1 MSYSVKLFK
10 NTGFN
15 AVNGPSKISLLEGM
29 QYDTYPAAEVIEPYK
44 LTSLVISA
52 TYDNVFGADY
62 MEVYDSTHRAFYS
75 VDGYDMTSPDV
86 AVMHI
91 TMDYTLTYLAY
102 KGYDSV
108 GSIKFLD
115 GITERHHVAAGND
128 VFGNFCE
135 EDNLLIPAAPMEVDD
150 SGNLLDLPYS
160 GGETIVESRIDL
172 TDPGTAAITYTDPS
186 TNETVTV
193 PKMRFTGTRGNV
205 VIADPSGGPSASI
218 VNPSA
223 EYYDGSDNTIKGNIE
238 KAQNLNLESGILNSW
253 VLPSGAATVS
263 KTSSG
268 ICYMNAQVRE
278 QSSGLNF
285 VFQNVNNK
293 RALYGGTTKYI
304 IYSPASGS
312 SVEYQAEDICKNG
325 NTVLTAPV
333 VASVCD
339 PRPDGRPY
347 YNTKYHHGGTPF
359 WPNCIPGEQWMNAPI
374 NFNSKS
380 GISLET
386 ANFVAS
392 RDIAKQDLANY
403 TELGNARKVYNET
416 ALGQSKANM
425 IMGIGANA
433 AGIMSNPSLG
443 SVVGGLVNTEQGM
456 YNYGMQTMEA
466 GISIMT
472 DLQAIQMKKMA
483 MNQELQAF
491 QIATQYTVPS
501 ISFPRSNTIRDILG
515 NGVRML
521 RIRPASVDVTKFDKI
536 LTMFG
541 YRVTEP
547 LAPAHFTNRAKFN
560 FVKAAGVSISDQS
573 APKWLKDGV
582 AAELS
587 VGHRYW
593 HVKPYDAAYTDGTNV

>member
-1 MSYSVKLFK
+1 MSYSVRIFK

-15 AVNGPSKISLLEGM
+15 AVNGPSSISLLEGM
-29 QYDTYPAAEVIEPYK
+29 TSQTFTAAEVIEPYK
-44 LTSLVISA
+44 LTSLVVSA
-52 TYDNVFGADY
+52 TYDQVFGADY
-62 MEVYDSTHRAFYS
+62 MEIYDSTHRAFYA

-86 AVMHI
+86 AVMKI

-115 GITERHHVAAGND
+115 GITERHHVASSAD

-135 EDNLLIPAAPMEVDD
+135 EDSLLVPAAPMQVDD
-150 SGNLLDLPYS
+150 SGNILDLSYS
-160 GGETIVESRIDL
+160 GGDTIVESRIDL

-205 VIADPSGGPSASI
+205 VIADPSGGSSASI
-218 VNPSA
+218 TNPSA

-263 KTSSG
+263 KTSTG

-285 VFQNVNNK
+285 VFQNVHNK

-304 IYSPASGS
+304 LYSPASGS

-339 PRPDGRPY
+339 PRADGRPY
-347 YNTKYHHGGTPF
+347 YNSKYHHGGTPF

-374 NFNSKS
+374 NFNSKA

-403 TELGNARKVYNET
+403 TELGNARKVMNET
-416 ALGQSKANM
+416 ALNQTRTEGLFQQAS
-425 IMGIGANA
+425 GI
-433 AGIMSNPSLG
+433 AGVMAKGP
-443 SVVGGLVNTEQGM
+443 VGLASYGMDTERM
-456 YNYGMQTMEA
+456 LYNYGMQEMQTGM
-466 GISIMT
+466 SIMT

-491 QIATQYTVPS
+491 QIATQYTVPN

-547 LAPAHFTNRAKFN
+547 IASAHFTNRAKFN
-560 FVKAAGVSISDQS
+560 FVKAAGVSIADQS

-582 AAELS
+582 ASELS